1 MTISRQLKGTGVA
14 LVTPFH
20 KDGSV
25 DFKGLEKL
33 IESLIAGKVDYLV
46 LLGTTGESVT
56 LNKDEKAAL
65 LDYTIEV
72 NNGRLPLVLGVG
84 GNNTQEILC
93 YFKSFDHSNVDAVLS
108 VTPYYNRPTQKGLSQ
123 HFKMIANASPVP
135 VILYNV
141 PARTGTNMLAETTLN
156 LAKEHENII
165 GIKEASGNFE
175 QIMQIIK
182 GRPDNFLVIS
192 GDDNITFP
200 LMALG
205 ADGVISVAANAFPRD
220 FSNMVRYCLKG
231 NYEKARELHYLFMDI
246 VPLLFSEGSP
256 GGIKAALN
264 ALKICNEFVRL
275 PLAPVSKAL
284 QNKIAE
290 LIEEKFMVVE

>member
-1 MTISRQLKGTGVA
+1 MTIYKKLKGTGVA
-14 LVTPFH
+14 MVTPFH

-25 DFKGLEKL
+25 DFKGLERL
-33 IESLIAGKVDYLV
+33 IESLITAKADYLV

-56 LNKDEKAAL
+56 LNKDEKIAL
-65 LDYTIEV
+65 LDYTKEI
-72 NNGRLPLVLGVG
+72 NNGRVPLVLGVG
-84 GNNTQEILC
+84 GNNTQEVLSC
-93 YFKSFDHSNVDAVLS
+93 FKVFDFKDVDAILS
-108 VTPYYNRPTQKGLSQ
+108 VTPYYNRPTQKGLIQ
-123 HFKMIANASPVP
+123 HFKAVANASPVP

-141 PARTGTNMLAETTLN
+141 PARTGTNMLAETTLT
-156 LAKEHENII
+156 LANENENII
-165 GIKEASGNFE
+165 GVKEASGVFD

-182 GRPDNFLVIS
+182 ARPGEFLVIS
-192 GDDNITFP
+192 GDDNITYP

-220 FSNMVRYCLKG
+220 FSNMVRFCLKG
-231 NYEKARELHYLFMDI
+231 NFEKARELHYRFMDI
-246 VPLLFSEGSP
+246 IPLLFSEGSP

-264 ALKICNEFVRL
+264 ALKICSEQVRL

-290 LIEEKFMVVE
+290 VIKEKFEVVG